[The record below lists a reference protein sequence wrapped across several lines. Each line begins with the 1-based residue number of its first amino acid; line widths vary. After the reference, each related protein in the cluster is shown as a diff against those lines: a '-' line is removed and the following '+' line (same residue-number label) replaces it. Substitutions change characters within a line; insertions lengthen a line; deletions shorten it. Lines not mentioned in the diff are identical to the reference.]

1 MDPVTNLPSDTRP
14 GRPDR
19 AAGESGSSGESGP
32 GGGALERRRGAELT
46 PAEKKV
52 RRRNRQWFMVI
63 AIPAAVVGVA
73 ALAASIIADQS
84 TPSVKPVSVPAGY
97 KAVSDGVF
105 AYAVPAAWTTSD
117 LYTDDV
123 GDLDTAGPSGWV
135 AEHVSV
141 RPNPPVAGET
151 PPETFRA
158 FGVNTPSSY
167 QISGG
172 QPTRVPG
179 AAVAFRYQ
187 VSRPGGFQATAID
200 AWQSGSLAEI
210 WLLVD
215 ASPETTAEIVGTFR
229 A

>member
-1 MDPVTNLPSDTRP
+1 MEPVTNLPSDTRP
-14 GRPDR
+14 GRPER
-19 AAGESGSSGESGP
+19 ATGESGSSGES

-52 RRRNRQWFMVI
+52 RRRNRQWFMII
-63 AIPAAVVGVA
+63 AIPAVVLGVA
-73 ALAASIIADQS
+73 ALAASIIAGQS

-105 AYAVPAAWTTSD
+105 AYAVPAAWATND
-117 LYTDDV
+117 LYTDNA
-123 GDLDTAGPSGWV
+123 GDLDTSGRTGWV
-135 AEHVSV
+135 AEHVND
-141 RPNPPVAGET
+141 RPSPPVAGET
-151 PPETFRA
+151 PPQAFRA
-158 FGVNTPSSY
+158 FGVNAPSSY
-167 QISGG
+167 QISSG
-172 QPTRVPG
+172 QPTQVPG

-200 AWQSGSLAEI
+200 AWQSSSEAEI

-215 ASPETTAEIVGTFR
+215 ASPAMTAQILGTFK